1 MHKKYRIILL
11 LLLMSIAAITCSTGR
26 GSWAEEFFKEG
37 EYAFDASIGYHHAT
51 VNDNRVKVGEYEVLD
66 SGMEGTFDLQTHTR
80 RNYFDLTGV
89 VKDKNDQQYTMD
101 FDARRIFETS
111 TSYNRFIHYLD
122 NDPLTNQDFFTD
134 FAAGSRNAILI
145 ENFKSENTFR
155 IPLIPTLKV
164 NADFSQL
171 NRRGHRQATTVS
183 HCTECHVTS
192 KDKRVNQTTED
203 INLGAEYKIR
213 SLTFNYNY
221 TQRTFNDRAE
231 PPVAFYGYPS
241 DTFRIKGFQQYSSAP
256 DSRTS
261 INHFR
266 VNAEL
271 PLQSSFSFNYQTAES
286 RNRETHY
293 EEDYDSFA
301 FRLTTAS
308 LKYVV
313 FNFNYFD
320 YDSDNDVPGAMEKD
334 VTRRRV
340 SFRTRSW
347 KRNFLRGSYRWESID
362 RTNSAEDSTSREIST
377 IALFS
382 RPHRKVDFSLGYIH
396 ESTHDPFVN
405 EEWGLFRS
413 VQTSVPT
420 RRDAVEFKLNW
431 NPKGNLSLSSSVL
444 YEEAD
449 SNRYAIDEDR
459 TELLLSVW
467 FAPRDNLILTAY
479 YSWTDTDID
488 TQTAYDT
495 YHGVWLSDFSRD
507 NRTSYHARTNCYNL
521 NVTYR
526 FLKNIALLANFIYT
540 DAHSDFDADVYTT
553 NVGSFSDLKIERA
566 DASLGVD
573 YRYKP
578 NLSFYTKYNYRDY
591 NDREDNALDGTV
603 HYISC
608 GVSYTF

>member
-1 MHKKYRIILL
+1 MHKKNRIILTL
-11 LLLMSIAAITCSTGR
+11 LLISIAAITCFTGR
-26 GSWAEEFFKEG
+26 GSWAEDFLKEG
-37 EYAFDASIGYHHAT
+37 EYAFDASIGYHYAT
-51 VNDNRVKVGEYEVLD
+51 INDNRVKVGEYEVLD
-66 SGMEGTFDLQTHTR
+66 SGMEGTFDLQAHTR

-89 VKDKNDQQYTMD
+89 IKDKNDQQYTMD

-111 TSYNRFIHYLD
+111 TAYKRFIHYLD
-122 NDPLTNQDFFTD
+122 HDPLTNQDFFTD
-134 FAAGSRNAILI
+134 FDTGSTNAIII
-145 ENFKSENTFR
+145 ENFTSENTFR
-155 IPLIPTLKV
+155 IPVIPNLKV
-164 NADFSQL
+164 HADFKQL

-203 INLGAEYKIR
+203 VDLGAELKIR
-213 SLTFNYNY
+213 FLTFNYNH
-221 TQRTFNDRAE
+221 TQRTFNDGAE

-241 DTFRIKGFQQYSSAP
+241 QTFNVKGFQQYSSAP

-293 EEDYDSFA
+293 EENYDSFA

-308 LKYVV
+308 LKYVT
-313 FNFNYFD
+313 FNLNYFD

-340 SFRTRSW
+340 SFRTMPW
-347 KRNFLRGSYRWESID
+347 KRHFIRGSYRWESID

-377 IALFS
+377 IALFG
-382 RPHRKVDFSLGYIH
+382 RPLRKVDFSLGYTN
-396 ESTHDPFVN
+396 EKTHDPFAN

-413 VQTSVPT
+413 LQTSVPT
-420 RRDAVEFKLNW
+420 RRDAVELKLNW
-431 NPKGNLSLSSSVL
+431 NPMGNLSFSSSL
-444 YEEAD
+444 FYEEAD
-449 SNRYAIDEDR
+449 SSHYAIDEDR

-467 FAPRDNLILTAY
+467 FAPRDNLVVTGY

-488 TQTAYDT
+488 ARTSYKT
-495 YHGVWLSDFSRD
+495 YHGVWLSDFSRE
-507 NRTSYHARTNCYNL
+507 NRTPYRARTNCYNL

-526 FLKNIALLANFIYT
+526 FVENIALIANAIYT
-540 DAHSDFDADVYTT
+540 DARSDFDADVYTT
-553 NVGSFSDLKIERA
+553 DVGSFSDLKIERV
-566 DASLGVD
+566 DAVLGID
-573 YRYKP
+573 YLYKP

-591 NDREDNALDGTV
+591 NDREDNALDGTA

-608 GVSYTF
+608 GVNYTF